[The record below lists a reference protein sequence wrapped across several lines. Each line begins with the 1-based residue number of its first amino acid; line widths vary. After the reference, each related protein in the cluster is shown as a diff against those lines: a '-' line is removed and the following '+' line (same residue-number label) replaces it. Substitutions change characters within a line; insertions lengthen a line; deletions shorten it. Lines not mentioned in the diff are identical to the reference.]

1 MATIVQQKISDIDL
15 TEIIN
20 GEEIMSP
27 SPLSSHQEILLELTS
42 SMRNFVKSKNLG
54 KVFISPLDV
63 IFEEGKNRLQPDLIF
78 IRKQNLGIVQDWIR
92 GVPDLVVEIVSQGS
106 VTLDTVTKKAIY
118 ETYGVGEY
126 WIVFP
131 EFACIEVFTLSGNRY
146 ELFASKEGE
155 GSVTSKMLKGFEVHL
170 KEVFENVNS

>member
-78 IRKQNLGIVQDWIR
+78 IRKQ
-92 GVPDLVVEIVSQGS
+92 
-106 VTLDTVTKKAIY
+106 
-118 ETYGVGEY
+118 
-126 WIVFP
+126 
-131 EFACIEVFTLSGNRY
+131 
-146 ELFASKEGE
+146 
-155 GSVTSKMLKGFEVHL
+155 
-170 KEVFENVNS
+170 

>member
-27 SPLSSHQEILLELTS
+27 SPLAIHQKVLRKLFEKFNAFAKKNDLGEIY
-42 SMRNFVKSKNLG
+42 F
-54 KVFISPLDV
+54 SPLDV

-131 EFACIEVFTLSGNRY
+131 EFACIEIFTLSGNRY

>member
-63 IFEEGKNRLQPDLIF
+63 IFEEGKTACSRTLFLFENKIWVSCRTGF
-78 IRKQNLGIVQDWIR
+78 AVF
-92 GVPDLVVEIVSQGS
+92 PDLVVEIVSQGS

-131 EFACIEVFTLSGNRY
+131 EFCLHQVFTLSGNRY
-146 ELFASKEGE
+146 ELFASKRVGALLP
-155 GSVTSKMLKGFEVHL
+155 KC
-170 KEVFENVNS
+170 